1 MWTYD
6 GRDDVTWKRAEAAF
20 RRAAALRP
28 RRYLIPVRLRSDS
41 FDRVAGEALRTIP
54 DELRDLLD
62 NTAIVVR
69 PLPSVEMVR
78 DDGLEPEL
86 LGLWMQ
92 SPAAYGGVTALGDGG
107 FDAIELYQLNIE
119 NVCDDLR
126 SLHREIRT
134 TVLHEVGHHFGMD
147 HGALEEAGL

>member
-1 MWTYD
+1 M
-6 GRDDVTWKRAEAAF
+6 
-20 RRAAALRP
+20 
-28 RRYLIPVRLRSDS
+28 
-41 FDRVAGEALRTIP
+41 IP

-92 SPAAYGGVTALGDGG
+92 SPAAYGGISALGDGG

-119 NVCDDLR
+119 NVCGDLR

-147 HGALEEAGL
+147 HEALEETGL

>member
-1 MWTYD
+1 M
-6 GRDDVTWKRAEAAF
+6 
-20 RRAAALRP
+20 
-28 RRYLIPVRLRSDS
+28 RLRSES
-41 FDRVAGEALRTIP
+41 FDRVAGDALRTIP

-92 SPAAYGGVTALGDGG
+92 SPAAYGGIDALGDGG

-119 NVCDDLR
+119 NVSGDLR

-134 TVLHEVGHHFGMD
+134 TVLHEVGHHFGLD